1 MDVERWKQVDD
12 LLQSALL
19 LPSEQRDKFLRQAC
33 AGDAGLE
40 EEVRSLLAS
49 DQSAGGFLEGPA
61 IKDAAQMIAMNDG
74 REVVDAVLGKTIS
87 HYRVLKKLGSGGMG
101 AVYEAEDLRLGRHV
115 ALKLLLDSQA
125 TNSKALQRFEHEA
138 RAISSLNHPNICTL
152 YEVEE
157 YDGKPVI
164 VMELLEGQTLKE
176 RMKAG
181 RVSLK
186 QLLEWGIDVADAL
199 DAAHATGLVHR
210 DIKPANLF
218 ITSRGRIKVL
228 DFGLAK
234 LTTTLPGTARLE
246 EDSLTSLGVIPGTT
260 PYMSPEQVRGDDLDG
275 RTDMFSLGTVL
286 YEMATGQRPFAE
298 KNLVLTMD
306 AVLNKCPVP
315 LTQVNPELP
324 AELERVIEKALEKHL
339 DHRYPSA
346 ADVRTDLNQLKHD
359 TDSGTAAPGRLA
371 SAVLHKSLVVPGWK
385 LWKILAAILV
395 VTVLTTVAL
404 YYRSHRADALT
415 NKDTLVVADFTNS
428 TGDHVFD
435 DALKQGLSLQL
446 EQSPFLSLVSDKR
459 VSETLKLMGRTLGDR
474 LTPEVT
480 REVCLRTGS
489 KAMLTGSIVSLG
501 SQYVIGLKAVN
512 CDTGDVLAE
521 AQEQATGKETV
532 LRALDAAA
540 VSLRSKLGESL
551 SSVQKKVTPL
561 REAST
566 PSLEALNVYSL
577 GHKMFSTKGATAA
590 LPFFQRAVEL
600 DPNFA
605 EAYASISATYD
616 NLGEV
621 GLAAEYSRKAYE
633 LRGNASNLERFAIET
648 NYYEVATREIEKVVQ
663 VCELWQQ
670 TYPRDPR
677 PVRELGF
684 MYAMLGDHEKAL
696 RQASEALPM
705 GSRSDIYYAGLALDY
720 ADLNRLDEA
729 EAMYQEAEQRKLQ
742 SEVLLV
748 GRYRLAFLRADKEQA
763 AHVAAAAIGQPGAD
777 DLLLAAQA
785 DTEAWYGRLK
795 NARGLTQR
803 AAQSAAHRDAKEAAA
818 TYQVAAALREVELSN
833 KGSARAQVTAALKL
847 APHREVQTMGA
858 LALARAGDGAR
869 AEKLADY
876 LDNAF
881 PLDTLVQ
888 RYWLPSVRA
897 AIALQ
902 RKDPKRAIE
911 LLQSSDGI
919 ELSAGDVS
927 TVQVA
932 LCPSYLRGEAYLMLH
947 DGTHAAAEFQKF
959 IDHRGLVMNFSWG
972 AMARLGLA
980 RSYAQQ
986 GDTVRARA
994 AYQDLFSM
1002 WKDADPDLPVLGQAR
1017 SEYQD
1022 LT

>member
-1 MDVERWKQVDD
+1 
-12 LLQSALL
+12 
-19 LPSEQRDKFLRQAC
+19 
-33 AGDAGLE
+33 
-40 EEVRSLLAS
+40 
-49 DQSAGGFLEGPA
+49 
-61 IKDAAQMIAMNDG
+61 
-74 REVVDAVLGKTIS
+74 
-87 HYRVLKKLGSGGMG
+87 
-101 AVYEAEDLRLGRHV
+101 
-115 ALKLLLDSQA
+115 
-125 TNSKALQRFEHEA
+125 
-138 RAISSLNHPNICTL
+138 
-152 YEVEE
+152 
-157 YDGKPVI
+157 
-164 VMELLEGQTLKE
+164 
-176 RMKAG
+176 
-181 RVSLK
+181 
-186 QLLEWGIDVADAL
+186 
-199 DAAHATGLVHR
+199 
-210 DIKPANLF
+210 
-218 ITSRGRIKVL
+218 
-228 DFGLAK
+228 
-234 LTTTLPGTARLE
+234 
-246 EDSLTSLGVIPGTT
+246 
-260 PYMSPEQVRGDDLDG
+260 
-275 RTDMFSLGTVL
+275 
-286 YEMATGQRPFAE
+286 
-298 KNLVLTMD
+298 MD
-306 AVLNKCPVP
+306 AVLNKRPVP
-315 LTQVNPELP
+315 LTQVSPELHP
-324 AELERVIEKALEKHL
+324 ELERIVEKALEKNL
-339 DHRYPSA
+339 DQRYPSA

-359 TDSGTAAPGRLA
+359 TDTGTAAPRPLA
-371 SAVLHKSLVVPGWK
+371 SSVFRKSPFKPTSKRG
-385 LWKILAAILV
+385 KILAALLV
-395 VTVLTTVAL
+395 VTGLTAIGL
-404 YYRSHRADALT
+404 YYRSHRATGLT
-415 NKDTLVVADFTNS
+415 NKDTIVLSDFTNT
-428 TGDHVFD
+428 TGDAVFD
-435 DALKQGLSLQL
+435 DTLKQGLSLQM
-446 EQSPFLSLVSDKR
+446 EQSPFLALVSDRR
-459 VSETLKLMGRTLGDR
+459 VSETLKRMGRSPRDR

-489 KAMLTGSIVSLG
+489 RAMLTGSIAGLG

-512 CDTGDVLAE
+512 CDTGDVLAQ
-521 AQEQATGKETV
+521 AQEQAKGKETV
-532 LRALDAAA
+532 LSALDAAA

-551 SSVQKKVTPL
+551 SSVQKYETPL
-561 REAST
+561 REATT
-566 PSLEALNVYSL
+566 PSLEALNAYSL

-616 NLGEV
+616 NLGEAE
-621 GLAAEYSRKAYE
+621 LAAEYSRKAYE

-684 MYAMLGDHEKAL
+684 MYAILGDHEKAL
-696 RQASEALPM
+696 RQAREALPM

-729 EAMYQEAEQRKLQ
+729 EAVYKEAEQRNLQ
-742 SEVLLV
+742 SEVLLA

-763 AHVAAAAIGQPGAD
+763 AHLAAAAIGQLGAD

-795 NARGLTQR
+795 NARDLTER
-803 AAQSAAHRDAKEAAA
+803 AAQSAVHRDAKEAAA
-818 TYQVAAALREVELSN
+818 TYQVAAALRDVELSN
-833 KGSARAQVTAALKL
+833 KERARALATAALKL
-847 APHREVQTMGA
+847 APSREVQTMGA
-858 LALARAGDGAR
+858 LALARAGDSAR

-876 LDNAF
+876 LDKAF

-902 RKDPKRAIE
+902 LKDPKRAIE

-919 ELSAGDVS
+919 ELSAGDVT

-959 IDHRGLVMNFSWG
+959 IGHRGLVMNFSWG

-980 RSYAQQ
+980 RAYAQQ

-1002 WKDADPDLPVLGQAR
+1002 WKNADPDLPVLGQAR
-1017 SEYQD
+1017 SEYRD

>member
-1 MDVERWKQVDD
+1 MEAERWKQVDE
-12 LLQSALL
+12 LLQSALQV
-19 LPSEQRDKFLRQAC
+19 PFEQRDEFLRQAC

-40 EEVRSLLAS
+40 QEVRSLLAS
-49 DQSAGGFLEGPA
+49 DQSAGGFLQGPA
-61 IKDAAQMIAMNDG
+61 IKDAAQMIALSEAQSRSSALFG
-74 REVVDAVLGKTIS
+74 QTIS
-87 HYRVLKKLGSGGMG
+87 HYRVLRRLGSGGMG
-101 AVYEAEDLRLGRHV
+101 AVYEAEDVRLGRHV
-115 ALKLLLDSQA
+115 ALKLLLESQA
-125 TNSKALQRFEHEA
+125 TSSKALQRFEQEA

-176 RMKAG
+176 RMRAG

-186 QLLEWGIDVADAL
+186 ELLEWGIDVADAL
-199 DAAHATGLVHR
+199 DAAHASGLVHR

-218 ITSRGRIKVL
+218 IGSRGRIKVL

-260 PYMSPEQVRGDDLDG
+260 PYMSPEQVRGDELDG
-275 RTDMFSLGTVL
+275 RTDVFSLGAVL
-286 YEMATGQRPFAE
+286 YEMATGRRAFGE
-298 KNLVLTMD
+298 KNIPLTME
-306 AVLNKCPVP
+306 AVLNRQPVSP
-315 LTQVNPELP
+315 REIDPELP
-324 AELERVIEKALEKHL
+324 PELEGIINKALAKDREL
-339 DHRYPSA
+339 RYQAA
-346 ADVRTDLNQLKHD
+346 ADLRTDLNQLKHD
-359 TDSGTAAPGRLA
+359 TDSGTASPGHTASSIFYKTLVAPGA
-371 SAVLHKSLVVPGWK
+371 KP
-385 LWKILAAILV
+385 WKILAAILV
-395 VTVLTTVAL
+395 VTGLTALGL
-404 YYRSHRADALT
+404 YYRSHRANGLT
-415 NKDTLVVADFTNS
+415 NKDTIVLSDFTNT
-428 TGDHVFD
+428 TGDAVFD
-435 DALKQGLSLQL
+435 DTLKQGLSLQM
-446 EQSPFLSLVSDKR
+446 EQSPFLALVSDGM
-459 VSETLKLMGRTLGDR
+459 VSETLRRMGRTPGDR

-489 KAMLTGSIVSLG
+489 RAMLTGSIAGLG

-512 CDTGDVLAE
+512 CETGDALAE
-521 AQEQATGKETV
+521 AQEQAAGKEGV
-532 LRALDAAA
+532 LKALDAAA
-540 VSLRSKLGESL
+540 VSLRSMLGESL
-551 SSVQKKVTPL
+551 SSVQKYATPL
-561 REAST
+561 REATT

-616 NLGEV
+616 NLGEAE
-621 GLAAEYSRKAYE
+621 LAAEYSRKAYE

-684 MYAMLGDHEKAL
+684 MYAILGDHEKAL
-696 RQASEALPM
+696 RQAREALPM

-729 EAMYQEAEQRKLQ
+729 EAVYKEAEQGNLK
-742 SEVLLV
+742 SEVLLA

-763 AHVAAAAIGQPGAD
+763 AHLAAAAIGQPGAD

-795 NARGLTQR
+795 NARDLTER
-803 AAQSAAHRDAKEAAA
+803 AAQSAARRDAKEAAA
-818 TYQVAAALREVELSN
+818 TYHVAAALRDVELSN
-833 KGSARAQVTAALKL
+833 KESARAQVTATLKL

-858 LALARAGDGAR
+858 LALARAGDSAR

-876 LDNAF
+876 LDKAF

-919 ELSAGDVS
+919 ELSAGDVT

-980 RSYAQQ
+980 RAYAQQ

-994 AYQDLFSM
+994 AYEDLFSM